1 MESLMIIN
9 AHFLYFLWRGVSSP
23 AKNVIACLF
32 KGRKFCLAGSEDNCS
47 LDWSFQVLFLS
58 CFRINLEQPLLLC

>member
-1 MESLMIIN
+1 MIIN

-47 LDWSFQVLFLS
+47 LD
-58 CFRINLEQPLLLC
+58 